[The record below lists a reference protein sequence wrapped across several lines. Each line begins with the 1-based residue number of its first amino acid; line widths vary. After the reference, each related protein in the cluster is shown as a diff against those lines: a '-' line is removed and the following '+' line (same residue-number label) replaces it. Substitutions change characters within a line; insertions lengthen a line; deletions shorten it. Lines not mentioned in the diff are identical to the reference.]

1 MLKVSQVQDNESYN
15 EIKGIRDADCNK
27 INSLHE
33 RCLRIV
39 SNNKQ
44 SSVDELLEKDSS
56 VSINVRNTQ
65 ILATEMYK
73 LINNLSPRIMK
84 RVFKPYSDSRYNLR
98 QISQFFRS
106 LIRSV
111 CHGKVSISYLGP
123 KTWDIL
129 PDDYKTTEYLNILKI
144 KMKPENCLC
153 RLYKVYIDR
162 PGFFKNIRSLNYFQ
176 IL

>member
-1 MLKVSQVQDNESYN
+1 MLKVSQVRDNESYN

-98 QISQFFRS
+98 QIS
-106 LIRSV
+106 I
-111 CHGKVSISYLGP
+111 
-123 KTWDIL
+123 
-129 PDDYKTTEYLNILKI
+129 
-144 KMKPENCLC
+144 
-153 RLYKVYIDR
+153 
-162 PGFFKNIRSLNYFQ
+162 FQ
-176 IL
+176 IFDKIGMSREGEYFLPRPKNMGYIT

>member
-1 MLKVSQVQDNESYN
+1 MLKVSQVRDNESYN
-15 EIKGIRDADCNK
+15 EIKGIRDADYNK

-98 QISQFFRS
+98 QIS
-106 LIRSV
+106 I
-111 CHGKVSISYLGP
+111 
-123 KTWDIL
+123 
-129 PDDYKTTEYLNILKI
+129 
-144 KMKPENCLC
+144 
-153 RLYKVYIDR
+153 
-162 PGFFKNIRSLNYFQ
+162 FQ
-176 IL
+176 IFDKIGMSREGEYFLPRPKNMGYIT

>member
-1 MLKVSQVQDNESYN
+1 MSQVRDNESYN

-44 SSVDELLEKDSS
+44 SSVDELLERDSS
-56 VSINVRNTQ
+56 VSINVRNKQ

-98 QISQFFRS
+98 QIS
-106 LIRSV
+106 I
-111 CHGKVSISYLGP
+111 
-123 KTWDIL
+123 
-129 PDDYKTTEYLNILKI
+129 
-144 KMKPENCLC
+144 
-153 RLYKVYIDR
+153 
-162 PGFFKNIRSLNYFQ
+162 FQ
-176 IL
+176 IFDKIGMSREGEYFLPRPKNMGYIT